1 MNRVADDLLDVV
13 VIGAG
18 QAGLA
23 ASYYLKRDDR
33 SFVVLERGRV
43 GETWRSQRWD
53 SFALNTPNWANAL
66 PGYPNDGSEPDGFWR
81 RDELV
86 SYFERYVAR
95 FDLPVRAG
103 VAVTAVERAAM
114 GEGFVVRTDDP
125 AAASLQARCV
135 VVASGILQTPRIP
148 ALSADVPDSVAQ
160 LHTADYRSPD
170 ALPPGAVVVVGGG
183 QSGCQIVE
191 DLLRAG
197 RTVYLCTSKV
207 ARLPRRYRGREILE
221 WLVEAGFFDETVEEL
236 EDPAI
241 QFATQPQISGVGRH
255 GHTVSLQ
262 QLERDGARLL
272 GRLVGVDGGTLV
284 ADDRLPEYIAFAD
297 ERSAKFKQD
306 IDSYIERTGL
316 DAPTVE
322 DDPAD
327 VPAAPDAGHGAPT
340 RLDLVEANVGAIVW
354 CTGFTGDFSWLHLPV
369 LDDDGMP
376 RHEGGISP
384 EPGIYF
390 IGFPWLRCRKS
401 GLIYG
406 VAEDAERIGSAIAR
420 HLA

>member
-1 MNRVADDLLDVV
+1 MTKVTDDMLDVV
-13 VIGAG
+13 IVGAG

-23 ASYYLKRDDR
+23 VSYYLKRDGR
-33 SFVVLERGRV
+33 RFVVLERGRV

-53 SFALNTPNWANAL
+53 SFALNTPNWANVL
-66 PGYPNDGSEPDGFWR
+66 PGYPYDGSEPDGFWR

-86 SYFERYVAR
+86 SYFERYVAKL
-95 FDLPVRAG
+95 DLPVRTG
-103 VAVTAVERAAM
+103 VAVTGVERAAS
-114 GEGFVVRTDDP
+114 GDGFIVRTNDP
-125 AAASLQARCV
+125 AGEALQARSV

-148 ALSADVPDSVAQ
+148 ALSAEVPDSVAQ

-170 ALPPGAVVVVGGG
+170 ATPPGAVVVVGGG

-191 DLLRAG
+191 DLLKAG

-207 ARLPRRYRGREILE
+207 ARLPRRYRGREILK
-221 WLVEAGFFDETVEEL
+221 WLVQGGFFDEAVDEL

-272 GRLVGVDGGTLV
+272 GRLIGVDGGTLV
-284 ADDRLPEYIAFAD
+284 ADDRLPEYMAFAD

-306 IDSYIERTGL
+306 IDDYIARAGL
-316 DAPTVE
+316 DAPPVE

-327 VPAAPDAGHGAPT
+327 APAAPGAGRQAPT
-340 RLDLVEANVGAIVW
+340 RLDLVEADVGAIVW

-376 RHEGGISP
+376 RHEEGISP

-390 IGFPWLRCRKS
+390 LGFPWLRCRKS

-406 VAEDAERIGSAIAR
+406 VAEDAERIASAIAR
-420 HLA
+420 HLD